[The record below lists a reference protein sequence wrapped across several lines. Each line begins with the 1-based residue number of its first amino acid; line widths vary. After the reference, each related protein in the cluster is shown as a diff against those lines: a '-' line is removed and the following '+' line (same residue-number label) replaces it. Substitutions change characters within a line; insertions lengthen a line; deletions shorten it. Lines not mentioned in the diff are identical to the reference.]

1 MKREKWRQRGE
12 KENSGKTKGTETK
25 GNSKRLIVVDEDNQ
39 SGLDMDEPEALYS
52 KQCSLKQPL
61 RTDSGSLT
69 EVSVLRFNYRIQ
81 F

>member
-52 KQCSLKQPL
+52 KQCSLKQ